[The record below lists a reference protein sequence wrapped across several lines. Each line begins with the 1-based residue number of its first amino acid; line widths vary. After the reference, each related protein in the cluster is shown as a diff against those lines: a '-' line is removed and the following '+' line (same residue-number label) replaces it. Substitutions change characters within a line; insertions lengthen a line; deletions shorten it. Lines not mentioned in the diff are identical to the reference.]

1 MMLMKWML
9 KLKRWLIAAEKALGL
24 VSTIILILLRK
35 ERRFSRIISCLWW
48 KVLSSIRFLHSRI
61 CSDHKRIRR
70 MRGIH
75 LDLTQLK
82 NTKKAFKIQRL
93 YRIIKMIQLEILWS
107 ANKEVR
113 ETVLSFLTNSKNRN
127 QKN

>member
-1 MMLMKWML
+1 
-9 KLKRWLIAAEKALGL
+9 
-24 VSTIILILLRK
+24 
-35 ERRFSRIISCLWW
+35 
-48 KVLSSIRFLHSRI
+48 
-61 CSDHKRIRR
+61 

-75 LDLTQLK
+75 LDLMQLK

-93 YRIIKMIQLEILWS
+93 YRVIKMIQLEILWS

-127 QKN
+127 KKNWKNEFTINYFN

>member
-1 MMLMKWML
+1 
-9 KLKRWLIAAEKALGL
+9 
-24 VSTIILILLRK
+24 
-35 ERRFSRIISCLWW
+35 
-48 KVLSSIRFLHSRI
+48 
-61 CSDHKRIRR
+61 

-93 YRIIKMIQLEILWS
+93 YRVIKMIQQEILWS

-113 ETVLSFLTNSKNRN
+113 ETVLSFLTSSKNRSK
-127 QKN
+127 KNWINEFTINYFN